1 VSLVLDCSATLAW
14 IFPDETT
21 LPIRALF
28 AQVIQAGAFVP
39 DLWRL
44 EVANCLTVAVRRGRI
59 TAADR
64 RESLTDLNDLPI
76 SIDNQTGRHAWT
88 RTVAIADKHSLTVY
102 DATYLE
108 LAMRLSFPL
117 ATLDADLRKAA
128 KAEGVALLG
137 M

>member
-44 EVANCLTVAVRRGRI
+44 EVANCLTMGVRRGRI

>member
-21 LPIRALF
+21 LPIWALF

-44 EVANCLTVAVRRGRI
+44 EVANCLTVGVRRGRI

-128 KAEGVALLG
+128 KAEGVAPLG